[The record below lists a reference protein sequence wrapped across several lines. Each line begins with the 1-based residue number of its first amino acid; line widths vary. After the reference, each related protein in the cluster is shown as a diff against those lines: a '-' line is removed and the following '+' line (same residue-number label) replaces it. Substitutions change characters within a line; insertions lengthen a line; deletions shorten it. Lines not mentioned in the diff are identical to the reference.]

1 VFNNPFSL
9 SHRDLRA
16 LRLETLMRLRWL
28 AIAGQ
33 ATSLIVIGIG
43 FGFPLPYIECIAL
56 ITAAV
61 ILNIVLTILYPASH
75 RLSEKSTTVQLG
87 FDIIQLSLLLFF
99 TGGLQN
105 PFSML
110 FLAPVL
116 ICATTLPPSR
126 TLTLGCLAMVCAS
139 VLAIFYQPLPWY
151 PAEPLQWPLL
161 YRAGIWTA
169 LLLTISFIAVH
180 AWRVAEETRQLE
192 KALNVTE
199 LVLEREQHLSQ
210 LDGLAASA
218 AHELGTP
225 LGTITVVV
233 RELQK
238 TVSQDSPL
246 YEDIVLLR
254 QQAERCRVIL
264 SQLTSL
270 HVESPDMMQRIT
282 LTHLL
287 EEVMAPHRSEPV
299 ALDLSIEGEGEEP
312 VLKRNPGLVHALANL
327 MDNALDFAE
336 SRVMWEARWNAE
348 NVCLTLKDD
357 GPGFAPDILLRGGD
371 PYLTTRGY
379 DKRGEYDIK
388 AGYEPEYHAP
398 AAGHGLGLF
407 IAKTLIERSG
417 ASLSLSN
424 GAVKGAIVTITWPK
438 SAFEAG

>member
-1 VFNNPFSL
+1 VFSDRLPLFY
-9 SHRDLRA
+9 RDLRA
-16 LRLETLMRLRWL
+16 LRLETLVRLRWL
-28 AIAGQ
+28 AVAGQ
-33 ATSLIVIGIG
+33 SVSLAVTGTG
-43 FGFPLPYIECIAL
+43 FNFTLPYMECMAIIAASVIFNIIL
-56 ITAAV
+56 TA
-61 ILNIVLTILYPASH
+61 LYPASH
-75 RLSEKSTTVQLG
+75 RLSEQAATAHLG

-116 ICATTLPPSR
+116 ICATILPPFR
-126 TLTLGCLAMVCAS
+126 TLILGSLAMGCAS
-139 VLAIFYQPLPWY
+139 ILMVFYQPLPWY
-151 PAEPLQWPLL
+151 AAEPLQLPFL
-161 YRAGIWTA
+161 YRTGIWTA
-169 LLLTISFIAVH
+169 LLLSISFIAVH
-180 AWRVAEETRQLE
+180 AWRVAEETRKLE

-233 RELQK
+233 REMERA
-238 TVSQDSPL
+238 VSQDDKL

-254 QQAERCRVIL
+254 QQAERCRIIL

-270 HVESPDMMQRIT
+270 HVESPDMMQRVT

-287 EEVMAPHRSEPV
+287 EEVTAPHRHEPV
-299 ALDLSIEGEGEEP
+299 AIKCILEGEGQEP
-312 VLKRNPGLVHALANL
+312 ELKRNPGLVHALANL

-336 SRVMWEARWNAE
+336 NEVTWKAKWNDE
-348 NVCLTLKDD
+348 KIILSLEDD
-357 GPGFAPDILLRGGD
+357 GPGFTHDILLRGGD

-379 DKRGEYDIK
+379 DKR
-388 AGYEPEYHAP
+388 YHKDPDTGA
-398 AAGHGLGLF
+398 AQAGHGLGLF
-407 IAKTLIERSG
+407 ISKTLIERSG

-424 GAVKGAIVTITWPK
+424 GPVKGAFITISWPR
-438 SAFEAG
+438 SVFEAV